1 MNIITGEKFQSLCDH
16 YISKELDSEV
26 KLKGTTESEKYLDIE
41 SFDFTD
47 FDNKEM
53 VYCNSGLVSATKQK
67 LIDLKLFDKLQ
78 QFKNPFKLIL
88 HNSDQRFYEKQL
100 EYLDI
105 PNCKKIY
112 TQNMD
117 VVHDDVIPLP
127 IGVANSCWKWGNL
140 DIFDEV
146 LNTDIDT
153 KSNFIYAN
161 FTKTGG
167 VRDENRLECYEN
179 IESQNIPFVENLEYR
194 DYLNKL
200 KTYKYCVSPQGNGID
215 CHRMWEALYLKVVP
229 ICIRSKLISH
239 FSTLFPIYIVD
250 RWEDLDVK
258 VLEKSYSKF
267 NWDNYKLL
275 DFEKYIKHIGLK
287 WAHNI

>member
-1 MNIITGEKFQSLCDH
+1 MNLPMNKLTIITGEKVQSLCGNH
-16 YISKELDSEV
+16 ISKKEHLPFELNVNDHI
-26 KLKGTTESEKYLDIE
+26 DIDN
-41 SFDFTD
+41 FDFTD
-47 FDNKEM
+47 FDNKEL
-53 VYCNSGLVSATKQK
+53 VYCNSSLVNKGKPRLVESK
-67 LIDLKLFDKLQ
+67 LYEKLQ

-88 HNSDQRFYEKQL
+88 HNSDQNFDTGHLK
-100 EYLDI
+100 YLDI

-112 TQNMD
+112 TQNINIK
-117 VVHDDVIPLP
+117 HIDVIPLP
-127 IGVANSCWKWGNL
+127 IGIANSFWKWGNL

-167 VRDENRLECYEN
+167 TRDENRVECYEN
-179 IESQNIPFVENLEYR
+179 VKGQNIPFVENLEYR

-239 FSTLFPIYIVD
+239 FFSLFPIYIID
-250 RWEDLDVK
+250 SWGDLNSE
-258 VLEKSYSKF
+258 VLELEYSKF
-267 NWDNYKLL
+267 TWDNYRLL
-275 DFEKYIKHIGLK
+275 DFDNYIKYIGLT
-287 WAHNI
+287 

>member
-1 MNIITGEKFQSLCDH
+1 MNIITGEKFQNLCDH
-16 YISKELDSEV
+16 HISKDEHKKFELQVDNHIDV
-26 KLKGTTESEKYLDIE
+26 DK
-41 SFDFTD
+41 FDFTD
-47 FDNKEM
+47 FDNDEL
-53 VYCNSGLVSATKQK
+53 VYCNSSLLNAGKPK
-67 LIDLKLFDKLQ
+67 LIESKLYEKLE
-78 QFKNPFKLIL
+78 QFKNPFELVL
-88 HNSDQRFYEKQL
+88 HNSDQNFGEKQL
-100 EYLDI
+100 KYLDI

-112 TQNMD
+112 TQNMN

-127 IGVANSCWKWGNL
+127 IGIANSFWKWGNL

-179 IESQNIPFVENLEYR
+179 IVSQNIPFVENLEYR

-229 ICIRSKLISH
+229 ICIRSILVECFAK
-239 FSTLFPIYIVD
+239 LFPIYIIED
-250 RWEDLDVK
+250 WDDLDIGD
-258 VLEKSYSKF
+258 LEKQYDNFTWESYE
-267 NWDNYKLL
+267 LL
-275 DFEKYIKHIGLK
+275 DFNNYIKYIGL
-287 WAHNI
+287 AS

>member
-1 MNIITGEKFQSLCDH
+1 MNIITGEKFQSLCH
-16 YISKELDSEV
+16 HHISKEEHKKFELQVDDHIDV
-26 KLKGTTESEKYLDIE
+26 DK
-41 SFDFTD
+41 FDFTD
-47 FDNKEM
+47 FDNDEL
-53 VYCNSGLVSATKQK
+53 VYCNSSLLNEGKPK
-67 LIDLKLFDKLQ
+67 LIESKLYEKLE
-78 QFKNPFKLIL
+78 QFKNPFELVL
-88 HNSDQRFYEKQL
+88 HNSDQNFGEKQL
-100 EYLDI
+100 KYLDI

-112 TQNMD
+112 TQNINIK
-117 VVHDDVIPLP
+117 HIDVIPLP
-127 IGVANSCWKWGNL
+127 IGMANSFWKWGNL

-229 ICIRSKLISH
+229 ICIRGILVEYFAK
-239 FSTLFPIYIVD
+239 LFPIYIID
-250 RWEDLDVK
+250 SWDDLNSE
-258 VLEKSYSKF
+258 VLELEYSKF
-267 NWDNYKLL
+267 TWDNYKLL
-275 DFEKYIKHIGLK
+275 DFDNYIKYIGLK
-287 WAHNI
+287 